1 MDMRRVRLAVLPTP
15 VVAAARL
22 SAELGCAPVWFKR
35 DDLTGF
41 GVSGNKA
48 RACEHLLGDALAR
61 GCDLL
66 VTGGGPDSNF
76 VAAAAMAARVAGLD
90 CELVVAGPSGAA
102 PSRNIE
108 LALAAGARV
117 LPLGHDRR
125 DLVDDAVDEVAAQRA
140 AQGRR
145 PVALPRGGS
154 TPVGAVGFACAA
166 EELAEQVA
174 AGLLPA
180 PALLV
185 IAVGSGGSAAGLLAG
200 LAATGLGCPVLGVSV
215 SRPVSEARAKVL
227 DLAHGCSALRGTAEP
242 DPDALEIVDARGPGF
257 GIAAPGD
264 REAAGLAL
272 RTEGLLLDETYG
284 AKAFAVLLD
293 RVRGGIP
300 GPVLYW
306 HTGGVVS
313 ALAHLQTAPEGA
325 HT

>member
-1 MDMRRVRLAVLPTP
+1 MDLRREALAVLPTP
-15 VVAAARL
+15 VVAADRL
-22 SAELGCAPVWFKR
+22 RECLGCAPVWVKR

-48 RACEHLLGDALAR
+48 RALEHLLGDALGR

-76 VAAAAMAARVAGLD
+76 VAAAALAARVAGLD
-90 CELVVAGPSGAA
+90 CELVVAGPAGAA
-102 PSRNIE
+102 PSRTLA
-108 LALAAGARV
+108 LALAAGASVR
-117 LPLGHDRR
+117 PLGHDRR
-125 DLVDDAVDEVAAQRA
+125 DLIDDAVEEVAAQRA

-154 TPVGAVGFACAA
+154 TPLGAVGFAGAA
-166 EELAEQVA
+166 QELASQVA
-174 AGLLPA
+174 AGLLPE

-185 IAVGSGGSAAGLLAG
+185 IAVGSGGSAAGLLSG
-200 LAATGLGCPVLGVSV
+200 LADTQLRCRVLGVSV
-215 SRPVSEARAKVL
+215 SRPPSETRARVL
-227 DLAHGCSALRGTAEP
+227 HLARGCSALRGAAGP
-242 DPDALEIVDARGPGF
+242 DPDAVEIVDARGPGF
-257 GIAAPGD
+257 GVAAPGD

-272 RTEGLLLDETYG
+272 RTEGLLLDDTYG

-293 RVRGGIP
+293 RLRAGVP
-300 GPVLYW
+300 GPALYW

-313 ALAHLQTAPEGA
+313 ALAHLQAAPEGA